1 MNTYLVLKFLH
12 VTFAVLSLL
21 GFSLRGFWML
31 KESPMLHKKPVRI
44 LPHINDTLLLLTAIM
59 LAVLTGFYPFVVG
72 WVTLKVVLLVVYIVL
87 GIFALKRGK
96 TRQSRT
102 IFFVAALVTILA
114 IFAIAG
120 IKPGF

>member
-1 MNTYLVLKFLH
+1 
-12 VTFAVLSLL
+12 
-21 GFSLRGFWML
+21 ML
-31 KESPMLHKKPVRI
+31 KESPMLQKKPVRI

-59 LAVLTGFYPFVVG
+59 LAIVTGFYPFVVG

-87 GIFALKRGK
+87 GVFALKRGK
-96 TRQSRT
+96 TKQTRT
-102 IFFVAALVTILA
+102 VFFIAALATILA

>member
-1 MNTYLVLKFLH
+1 MNTYIILKHLH

-31 KESPMLHKKPVRI
+31 KESPMLQKKPVRI

-59 LAVLTGFYPFVVG
+59 LAIVTGFYPFVVG

-87 GIFALKRGK
+87 GVFALKRGK
-96 TRQSRT
+96 TKQTRT
-102 IFFVAALVTILA
+102 VFFIAALATILA

>member
-1 MNTYLVLKFLH
+1 MNTYLILKHLH

-31 KESPMLHKKPVRI
+31 KESPMLQKKPVRI

-59 LAVLTGFYPFVVG
+59 LAVLTGFYPFVTG
-72 WVTLKVVLLVVYIVL
+72 WVTLKVILLVVYIVL
-87 GIFALKRGK
+87 GVFALKRGK

-102 IFFVAALVTILA
+102 VFFVAALATIIA

>member
-1 MNTYLVLKFLH
+1 MNTYIILKHLH

-31 KESPMLHKKPVRI
+31 KESPMLQKKPVRI
-44 LPHINDTLLLLTAIM
+44 LPHINDSLLLLTAIM
-59 LAVLTGFYPFVVG
+59 LAILTGFYPFVVG
-72 WVTLKVVLLVVYIVL
+72 WVTLKVLLLVVYIVL

-96 TRQSRT
+96 TKQART
-102 IFFVAALVTILA
+102 VFFFAALATILA

>member
-1 MNTYLVLKFLH
+1 MTTYLLLKHLH

-21 GFSLRGFWML
+21 GFSLRGYWML
-31 KESPMLHKKPVRI
+31 QESAMLQKKVVKI

-59 LAVLTGFYPFVVG
+59 LVILTGFYPFVVG
-72 WVTLKVVLLVVYIVL
+72 WVTLKVFLLVLYIVL

-96 TRQSRT
+96 TRQART
-102 IFFVAALVTILA
+102 VFFIAALATILA

>member
-1 MNTYLVLKFLH
+1 MNTYIILKHLH

-31 KESPMLHKKPVRI
+31 KESPMLQKKPVRI
-44 LPHINDTLLLLTAIM
+44 LPHINDSLLLLTAIM
-59 LAVLTGFYPFVVG
+59 LAILTGFYPFVVG
-72 WVTLKVVLLVVYIVL
+72 WVTLKVLLLVVYIVL
-87 GIFALKRGK
+87 GVFALKRGK
-96 TRQSRT
+96 TKQART
-102 IFFVAALVTILA
+102 VFFFAALATILA

>member
-1 MNTYLVLKFLH
+1 MNTYIILKHLH

-31 KESPMLHKKPVRI
+31 KESPMLQKKPVRI
-44 LPHINDTLLLLTAIM
+44 LPHVNDSLLLLTAIM
-59 LAVLTGFYPFVVG
+59 LAILTGFYPFVVG
-72 WVTLKVVLLVVYIVL
+72 WVTLKVLLLVVYIVL

-96 TRQSRT
+96 TKQART
-102 IFFVAALVTILA
+102 VFFFAALATILA

>member
-1 MNTYLVLKFLH
+1 MNTYIILKHLH

-31 KESPMLHKKPVRI
+31 KESPMLQKKPVRI
-44 LPHINDTLLLLTAIM
+44 LPHINDSLLLLTAIM
-59 LAVLTGFYPFVVG
+59 LAILTGFYPFVVG
-72 WVTLKVVLLVVYIVL
+72 WVTLKVLLLVVYIVL

-96 TRQSRT
+96 TKQART
-102 IFFVAALVTILA
+102 VYFFAALATILA

>member
-1 MNTYLVLKFLH
+1 MNTYLILKHLH

-31 KESPMLHKKPVRI
+31 KESPMLQKKPVRI

-59 LAVLTGFYPFVVG
+59 LAILTGFYPFVTG
-72 WVTLKVVLLVVYIVL
+72 WVTLKVILLVIYIVL
-87 GIFALKRGK
+87 GVFALKRGK

-102 IFFVAALVTILA
+102 VFFVAALVTIIA